1 MQVVVLNYELG
12 NVEIV
17 RNVPENIENL
27 EDFVYN
33 TLCYKDSEV
42 SWILLEDDFLTI
54 LYTYDELLKKKVYD
68 NENYINYDQC

>member
-42 SWILLEDDFLTI
+42 SWILLEDDFQTI

-68 NENYINYDQC
+68 NENYINYD